1 MGYFTGCM
9 IQLVGLFFFF
19 MLASTS
25 GGLAWLVL
33 SIFVFGGII
42 IGFKMASNRITELK
56 QEIDKKMD
64 SVNPEKGTIIETK
77 SYIAYNYESK
87 IVLDDTNKQMGLWI
101 NTIKNVAF
109 VSKTLSKYD
118 FKFILMPFKDILS
131 IEIMVDGVSVTKTS
145 RGSQLGGALVGGVL
159 AGGVGAI
166 IGGTSGSKTTT
177 EDIKQI
183 NLLIT
188 VNDIHNPI
196 YSVNFFSSEVDTAVN
211 NTNHKDA
218 MMVCKEWY
226 GILTHVIKADNSS
239 EKLSSNSNTLET
251 VNMSE
256 KLKELKQLNI
266 DGILTDDEF
275 NEQKQKILNRL

>member
-9 IQLVGLFFFF
+9 IQLVGLFLLFS
-19 MLASTS
+19 LASTS
-25 GGLAWLVL
+25 GGLAWFIFI
-33 SIFVFGGII
+33 IFVLAGFIV
-42 IGFKMASNRITELK
+42 GFKMSSNRIKELK
-56 QEIDKKMD
+56 QEIDNKMN

-101 NTIKNVAF
+101 NTIKNVALM
-109 VSKTLSKYD
+109 SKTLSKYD
-118 FKFILMPFKDILS
+118 FKFILIPFEDILS

-145 RGSQLGGALVGGVL
+145 RSSQLGGALVGGVL

-177 EDIKQI
+177 EDVKQI

-196 YSVNFFSSEVDTAVN
+196 YIVNFFSSDVDTAVH

-226 GILTHVIKADNSS
+226 GILTHVIKADG
-239 EKLSSNSNTLET
+239 KIDKSNNNAISLENGNVT
-251 VNMSE
+251 E

-266 DGILTDDEF
+266 EGIITNEEF
-275 NEQKQKILNRL
+275 NEQKQRILNRI

>member
-1 MGYFTGCM
+1 MGYFAGCL
-9 IQLVGLFFFF
+9 IQLFGLLLLFI
-19 MLASTS
+19 LAPTL
-25 GGLAWLVL
+25 GGFAWIVFA
-33 SIFVFGGII
+33 IFVFGGLIV
-42 IGFKMASNRITELK
+42 GFKMAADRITELK

-109 VSKTLSKYD
+109 VSKTLSNYD
-118 FKFILMPFKDILS
+118 FKFILIPFKDILS

-196 YSVNFFSSEVDTAVN
+196 YIVNFFSANVDTAVH

-226 GILTHVIKADNSS
+226 GILTHIIKVD
-239 EKLSSNSNTLET
+239 EKIDKSNNNAITLEDGNVT
-251 VNMSE
+251 G

-266 DGILTDDEF
+266 EGIITNDEF
-275 NEQKQKILNRL
+275 NEQKQRILNRM

>member
-1 MGYFTGCM
+1 MGYFVGCM
-9 IQLVGLFFFF
+9 VQLVGLFFLFT
-19 MLASTS
+19 LASIS
-25 GGLAWLVL
+25 SGLAWFVFT
-33 SIFVFGGII
+33 IFVFGGII
-42 IGFKMASNRITELK
+42 VGFKMSSNRITELK

-64 SVNPEKGTIIETK
+64 SVNPGKGTITETK

-87 IVLDDTNKQMGLWI
+87 IVLDDTNKQIGLWI
-101 NTIKNVAF
+101 NIIKNVAF
-109 VSKTLSKYD
+109 MSKTLSKYD

-145 RGSQLGGALVGGVL
+145 RGSQVGGALVGGLL

-188 VNDIHNPI
+188 VNDIQNPI
-196 YSVNFFSSEVDTAVN
+196 YIINFFSTDVDTVVN
-211 NTNHKDA
+211 NINHKDA

-226 GILTHVIKADNSS
+226 GILTHIIKADNSS
-239 EKLSSNSNTLET
+239 EKHSSNVTIEN
-251 VNMSE
+251 VNISD

>member
-1 MGYFTGCM
+1 MGYFVGCM
-9 IQLVGLFFFF
+9 VQLVGLFFLFT
-19 MLASTS
+19 LASIS
-25 GGLAWLVL
+25 GGLAWFVFT
-33 SIFVFGGII
+33 IFVFGGII
-42 IGFKMASNRITELK
+42 VGFKMSSNRITELK

-64 SVNPEKGTIIETK
+64 SVNPAKGTIIETK

-101 NTIKNVAF
+101 NTIKNVALM
-109 VSKTLSKYD
+109 SKTLSKYD
-118 FKFILMPFKDILS
+118 FKFILIPFIDILS
-131 IEIMVDGVSVTKTS
+131 VEIMVDGVSVTKTS
-145 RGSQLGGALVGGVL
+145 RSSQLGGALVGGVL

-166 IGGTSGSKTTT
+166 IGGTTGSKTTT

-188 VNDIHNPI
+188 VNDIQNPI
-196 YSVNFFSSEVDTAVN
+196 YIINFFSTDVDTVVN

-226 GILTHVIKADNSS
+226 GILTHIIKADNSS
-239 EKLSSNSNTLET
+239 ERHSSKVTIEN
-251 VNMSE
+251 VNISE